1 MSKAIS
7 RARDIDVGFAI
18 WTDDNVVGRVG
29 CGVSDGQWWPFMGDK
44 AARIGQNWNRADGA

>member
-18 WTDDNVVGRVG
+18 WTDDIGVGRVR
-29 CGVSDGQWWPFMGDK
+29 CGGSDGQWWPYVGDN
-44 AARIGQNWNRADGA
+44 AATIGQNWTRVNGI